1 MKTAVYCCVS
11 TDKQELTQQFCEQS
25 KSREILTLITKPK
38 KLEVKRPLRERNIV
52 LEGKGYL
59 CFK

>member
-1 MKTAVYCCVS
+1 MSVAIYCRVS
-11 TDKQELTQQFCEQS
+11 TDKQELIQQFCEQS